1 MRLTNFPEPNAV
13 LSLQWKQGSITSTVD
28 TLFSYLKR
36 FFTKGKEDCVKV
48 FDVFSEFGQAH
59 VLEGLPHSDA
69 VSEAVGVIQV
79 L

>member
-1 MRLTNFPEPNAV
+1 MSNASPSGIRSWHEEQYG
-13 LSLQWKQGSITSTVD
+13 SLAFD